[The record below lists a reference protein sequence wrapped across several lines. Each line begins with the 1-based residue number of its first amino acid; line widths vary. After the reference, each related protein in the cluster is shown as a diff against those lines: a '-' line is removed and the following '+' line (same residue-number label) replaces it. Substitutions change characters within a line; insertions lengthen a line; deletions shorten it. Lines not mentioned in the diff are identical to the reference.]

1 LLVLLAKW
9 TPRDRYRMIV
19 GVLQDRVSLRRQ
31 IEAHGVQVICLGRPR
46 PSILQPWRFLNY
58 ALRNIHDLVLLCKK
72 ENISIIQ
79 CHLSDAEFIGVVA
92 GHLAG
97 LEQIYITVHLP
108 ALLPKR
114 PRHDPRLYLRRL
126 AIRCCYR
133 MATAIIAVS
142 EEVAERLREVT
153 GFGGKAILTIING
166 IDTEG
171 PREAPGADVVR
182 GELGLA
188 EHDRV
193 LVSIGRLT
201 QQKGQIYLLEA
212 VAILVRS
219 YPNLKVLI
227 LGEGELRSELQA
239 QCRRLGLRSRI
250 SFLGNREDV
259 PQILAVA
266 ELFVL
271 PSLYE
276 GTSIALLEAMAA
288 GKPIVATDIPPN
300 RRLLA
305 HGRNALLVP
314 PGNGA
319 ALAAGIADLLE
330 SRQKA
335 TAFGL
340 GARQVVR
347 ESFDVSRMLRQLER
361 VWDGK

>member
-1 LLVLLAKW
+1 
-9 TPRDRYRMIV
+9 
-19 GVLQDRVSLRRQ
+19 
-31 IEAHGVQVICLGRPR
+31 
-46 PSILQPWRFLNY
+46 
-58 ALRNIHDLVLLCKK
+58 
-72 ENISIIQ
+72 
-79 CHLSDAEFIGVVA
+79 
-92 GHLAG
+92 
-97 LEQIYITVHLP
+97 
-108 ALLPKR
+108 
-114 PRHDPRLYLRRL
+114 
-126 AIRCCYR
+126 
-133 MATAIIAVS
+133 
-142 EEVAERLREVT
+142 
-153 GFGGKAILTIING
+153 
-166 IDTEG
+166 
-171 PREAPGADVVR
+171 
-182 GELGLA
+182 
-188 EHDRV
+188 
-193 LVSIGRLT
+193 
-201 QQKGQIYLLEA
+201 
-212 VAILVRS
+212 
-219 YPNLKVLI
+219 
-227 LGEGELRSELQA
+227 
-239 QCRRLGLRSRI
+239 
-250 SFLGNREDV
+250 LGNREDV